1 MSKPGEPLIAVVGPL
16 GFPLTRDTLPAPDTV
31 RWNARRKAELLLAIR
46 AELISLR
53 EAVELYN
60 LSGEE
65 IMGWSR
71 LFERHGLEGLKST
84 KAQNFRQNRRRPL
97 TAAAADTR
105 PDEPAAVKGALR

>member
-1 MSKPGEPLIAVVGPL
+1 MSKPGQILTAVVGPL
-16 GFPLTRDTLPAPDTV
+16 GFPITRDTLPAPDTV

-53 EAVELYN
+53 EAVDLYE

-71 LFERHGLEGLKST
+71 LFERHGLEGLKTT
-84 KAQNFRQNRRRPL
+84 KAQNFRQGRRRL
-97 TAAAADTR
+97 SATQRDDR
-105 PDEPAAVKGALR
+105 PVEIPVA